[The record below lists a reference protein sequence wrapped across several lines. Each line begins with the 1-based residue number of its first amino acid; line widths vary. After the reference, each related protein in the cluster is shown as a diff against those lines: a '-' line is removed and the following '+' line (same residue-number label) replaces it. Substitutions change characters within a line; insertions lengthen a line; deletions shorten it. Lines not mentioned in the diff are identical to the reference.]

1 MQDYRH
7 HSHLSVRFYYIIMPA
22 LAAVN
27 QYDKQWQTAKWHCIE
42 ERQI

>member
-7 HSHLSVRFYYIIMPA
+7 HSHLPVRFYYIIMPA

-27 QYDKQWQTAKWHCIE
+27 QYDE
-42 ERQI
+42 EVADCKMALY